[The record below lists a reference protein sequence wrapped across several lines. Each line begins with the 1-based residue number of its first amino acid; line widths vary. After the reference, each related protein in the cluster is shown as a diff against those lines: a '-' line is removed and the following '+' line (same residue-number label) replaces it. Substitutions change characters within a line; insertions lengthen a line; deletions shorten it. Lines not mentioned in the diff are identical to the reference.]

1 MEKMSTPN
9 PANEILSFTVP
20 EQYNGFRLDLCLVR
34 FCPDRSRNRIQ
45 TLISE
50 NHVKVNGTACTRAKT
65 TVAAGDTIELENVP
79 DELPPQEAEPEN
91 IPLQVLYEDD
101 SLLAVNKA
109 PGMVVHPAAGNWTGT
124 LVNALLGRESA
135 EFGEMDPLRP
145 GIVHRLDKDTSGC
158 LVVAKTP
165 QALAEMAGSFAERKT
180 SKTYLAIVH
189 GHLPQ
194 KSGEI
199 RTLIGRHPVDRKRRA
214 VVKTG
219 GKEAHSAYK
228 VVREGFINGI
238 PASLV
243 EVRIFTGR
251 THQIR
256 VHMSHI
262 GHPLAGDAMYGGAR
276 KLPAPRQMLH
286 SWKLTL
292 PHPKTG
298 KMLSL
303 EAPLPEDFTAC
314 LAGLTDKK

>member
-9 PANEILSFTVP
+9 PVNEILSFTVP
-20 EQYNGFRLDLCLVR
+20 EQYDGFRLDLCLVR
-34 FCPDRSRNRIQ
+34 FCPDRSRSRIQ
-45 TLISE
+45 TLIGE
-50 NHVKVNGTACTRAKT
+50 NHVKVNGAVCIRAKT
-65 TVAAGDTIELENVP
+65 AVAAGDTIELENIP
-79 DELPPQEAEPEN
+79 DELPPQEAEPED

-124 LVNALLGRESA
+124 VVNALLGRESP

-165 QALAEMAGSFAERKT
+165 QALAKLADSFAERKT
-180 SKTYLAIVH
+180 SKTYLAVVY
-189 GHLPQ
+189 GHFQLRR
-194 KSGEI
+194 GEI

-214 VVKTG
+214 VVKKD
-219 GKEAHSAYK
+219 GKEAHSAYT
-228 VVREGFINGI
+228 VVREGFIEGV

-262 GHPLAGDAMYGGAR
+262 GHPLAGDTMYGGAG
-276 KLPAPRQMLH
+276 KIPAPRQMLH
-286 SWKLTL
+286 AWKLTL
-292 PHPKTG
+292 PHPGTG
-298 KMLSL
+298 KLLAL
-303 EAPLPEDFTAC
+303 EAPLPPDFTAY
-314 LAGLTDKK
+314 LARLSDKK

>member
-1 MEKMSTPN
+1 MSTPN
-9 PANEILSFTVP
+9 PVCEIRSFTVP
-20 EQYNGFRLDLCLVR
+20 DQFDGMRLDLCLVR
-34 FCPDRSRNRIQ
+34 FCPERSRSRIQ

-50 NHVKVNGTACTRAKT
+50 KHVKVNGQVCDRAKT
-65 TVAAGDTIELENVP
+65 AVAAGSVIELENVP
-79 DELPPQEAEPEN
+79 DELPPSEAEPEN

-109 PGMVVHPAAGNWTGT
+109 PGMVVHPAAGNWSGT

-165 QALAEMAGSFAERKT
+165 QALAGLAESFAERRT
-180 SKTYLAIVH
+180 SKTYLAVVY
-189 GHLPQ
+189 GHLIP
-194 KSGEI
+194 KEGEI

-214 VVKTG
+214 VVKKG

-228 VVREGFINGI
+228 AVREGYINGV

-262 GHPLAGDAMYGGAR
+262 GHPLAGDPMYGGAKR
-276 KLPAPRQMLH
+276 LPAPRQMLH
-286 SWKLTL
+286 AWKLTL
-292 PHPKTG
+292 PHPETG
-298 KMLSL
+298 KDLSF
-303 EAPLPEDFTAC
+303 EAPPPEDFTAY
-314 LAGLTDKK
+314 LDQLTERK

>member
-1 MEKMSTPN
+1 MSDPN
-9 PANEILSFTVP
+9 PANEILTFTVP
-20 EQYNGFRLDLCLVR
+20 EQFSGFRLDLCLVR
-34 FCPDRSRNRIQ
+34 FCPERSRSRIQ
-45 TLISE
+45 TLIAE
-50 NHVKVNGTACTRAKT
+50 NHVKVNGAVCGKAKT
-65 TVAAGDTIELENVP
+65 AVAAGDVIELENIP

-101 SLLAVNKA
+101 FLLAVNKA

-135 EFGEMDPLRP
+135 EFGDMDPLRP

-165 QALAEMAGSFAERKT
+165 QALAALADSFAERKT
-180 SKTYLAIVH
+180 SKTYLAVVY
-189 GHLPQ
+189 GHLPK

-214 VVKTG
+214 VVKNG

-228 VVREGFINGI
+228 VVKEGRIGGV

-256 VHMSHI
+256 VHMSHL
-262 GHPLAGDAMYGGAR
+262 GHPLAGDTMYGGAR

-286 SWKLTL
+286 AWKLAL

-298 KMLSL
+298 KMLLL
-303 EAPLPEDFTAC
+303 EAPPPADFTAY
-314 LAGLTDKK
+314 LSRLD